1 MSGFWIGTGIAAIGT
16 GSTIAN
22 QRKQRKVAKKQGKEQ
37 EKLLMKQEL
46 AEKKRLNEAESEIGR
61 RKALKQGGGRSLL
74 MASAP
79 QGATTIGGQ

>member
-1 MSGFWIGTGIAAIGT
+1 MSGFWIGTTIAAVGT

-22 QRKQRKVAKKQGKEQ
+22 QTRQRKVAKKQSKEQ
-37 EKLLMKQEL
+37 KKLLMEQEIT
-46 AEKKRLNEAESEIGR
+46 EKKRLNEAESEIGR